1 MYRFNA
7 MPTEISMAFFTE
19 IEKKNFKFTWNNKG
33 HSIAKIILRENNRA
47 GGIRLPDFRLYYKA
61 IVIKTA
67 WYCWKNR
74 HIDQWNKIGRAHV

>member
-33 HSIAKIILRENNRA
+33 HSIAKIILRNKNKA
-47 GGIRLPDFRLYYKA
+47 KDVTLPDFNIFYKA
-61 IVIKTA
+61 TV
-67 WYCWKNR
+67 YSPMEQNGEPR
-74 HIDQWNKIGRAHV
+74 NKPTHL